1 MSKKILAL
9 ALAFT
14 FAFSVATVKADTVS
28 DLQALID
35 SLYKQIQDLQT
46 QIASLSGGTSSAICF
61 DNELQLGMTSPDVK
75 NLQIAL
81 NKDAT
86 TQVATT
92 GAGSPGHETNYFG
105 PLTLAAV
112 KKFQAKNGI
121 PTTGYVGPLTLAAL
135 NAKYCPPVSPTT
147 TTTAPESTTT
157 TTVVAPS
164 EGYFTYTL
172 LASPANGTSVKKG
185 EVDKAVMSFTLK
197 ANNSDI
203 TLQTIRLN
211 FNVRPWLFISKV
223 SLYDGATMLRA
234 IDAVSSAFEEV
245 TVGSSYN
252 LHITG
257 LNDRIAKGETKT
269 FTFKVDVPTSPQ
281 SAGSVTLKLLPNA
294 IRGVDTVGL
303 NVYAPTEES
312 SRSFTTAAAT
322 TGALELSINSAANAD
337 KIEIISDSETTEDVT
352 LATFDLRAKYNDVR
366 VTAIKNVTLDG
377 TGVSSTLQTV
387 FPALELWDE
396 NGMLAS
402 DNPTI
407 EVTSSSTVDFTNLD
421 IHIAKDTT
429 KTLTIKADVA
439 KVGTGLATEHDY
451 TKVTLAANSTNIV
464 AEDSLYNTV
473 TSISGG
479 LTSKL
484 VYFYTVA
491 PQITFGSSSLS
502 LDADKTDQAT
512 GHIIFKVKALGG
524 PVYFSAT
531 SSITATSTKS
541 ATTTYDFTVSGY
553 ETFGSDVYKI
563 AQNTEATI
571 DITLHLNNKSANTTV
586 AGIVGGYVNSFKWGK
601 SPENPTEHT
610 WTNSLS
616 FVEALKTPK
625 IYLSNE

>member
-9 ALAFT
+9 ALVFA
-14 FAFSVATVKADTVS
+14 FAFSFTTKAVTVEELQAEIQKLQLLLAQLQGTQAPSSEMYCFNS
-28 DLQALID
+28 DLE
-35 SLYKQIQDLQT
+35 YK
-46 QIASLSGGTSSAICF
+46 
-61 DNELQLGMTSPDVK
+61 MTSPDVK
-75 NLQIAL
+75 NLQIVL
-81 NKDAT
+81 NKDPNT
-86 TQVATT
+86 RVAVS
-92 GAGSPGHETNYFG
+92 GAGSPGQETTYFG

-112 KKFQAKNGI
+112 KKFQAANGI
-121 PTTGYVGPLTLAAL
+121 PTTGYVGPLTRKAL
-135 NAKYCPPVSPTT
+135 NEKYCIPPTPPTT
-147 TTTAPESTTT
+147 VAPESTTT

-366 VTAIKNVTLDG
+366 VTAIKNVKLDG
-377 TGVSSTLQTV
+377 AGVANPLQTV
-387 FPALELWDE
+387 FPALKLWDE

-571 DITLHLNNKSANTTV
+571 DITLHLNNKSAIQPLP
-586 AGIVGGYVNSFKWGK
+586 G
-601 SPENPTEHT
+601 
-610 WTNSLS
+610 
-616 FVEALKTPK
+616 
-625 IYLSNE
+625 

>member
-9 ALAFT
+9 ALVFA
-14 FAFSVATVKADTVS
+14 FAFSFTTKAVTVEELQAEIQKLQLLLAQLQGTQAPSSEMYCFNS
-28 DLQALID
+28 DLE
-35 SLYKQIQDLQT
+35 YK
-46 QIASLSGGTSSAICF
+46 
-61 DNELQLGMTSPDVK
+61 MTSPDVK
-75 NLQIAL
+75 NLQIVL
-81 NKDAT
+81 NKDPNT
-86 TQVATT
+86 RVAVS
-92 GAGSPGHETNYFG
+92 GAGSPGQETTYFG

-112 KKFQAKNGI
+112 KKFQAANGI
-121 PTTGYVGPLTLAAL
+121 PTTGYVGPLTRKAL
-135 NAKYCPPVSPTT
+135 NEKYCIPPTPPTT
-147 TTTAPESTTT
+147 VAPESTTT

-366 VTAIKNVTLDG
+366 VTAIKNVKLDG
-377 TGVSSTLQTV
+377 AGVANPLQTV
-387 FPALELWDE
+387 FPALKLWDE